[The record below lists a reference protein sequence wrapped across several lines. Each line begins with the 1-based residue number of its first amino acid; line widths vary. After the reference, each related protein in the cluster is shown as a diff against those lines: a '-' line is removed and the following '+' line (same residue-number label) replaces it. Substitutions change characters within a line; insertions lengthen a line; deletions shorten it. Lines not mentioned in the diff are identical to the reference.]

1 MSKTVAEKSLIL
13 LMIPAVVE
21 GPDRRRLECRDTA
34 ARPHALAGC
43 CESAETTKVDFTAP
57 STLPENRQRL
67 LIFFPFPG
75 GDKHVLT
82 EAEGRE
88 GAGS

>member
-1 MSKTVAEKSLIL
+1 MSKPVAEKSLIV
-13 LMIPAVVE
+13 LMIPAAVE
-21 GPDRRRLECRDTA
+21 GPDRRRLECRETA
-34 ARPHALAGC
+34 ARPTHQPGVAK
-43 CESAETTKVDFTAP
+43 SAETTKVDFTAP
-57 STLPENRQRL
+57 STLPETRQRF

-75 GDKHVLT
+75 GDKHVLS